1 MMSRIARLFVVVLV
15 IPGLAAAQQAVTSP
29 PRPLHLVGDHWTP
42 YDPPQ
47 DFPEGAKVYTI
58 QKGDTLW
65 DLAKQFL
72 GDPYL
77 WPQLWE
83 RNPYIK
89 DSHWIYPGDPLVVDI
104 AVDEQPV
111 APAEELPSE
120 EPAQLPAGEEPV
132 PEAVQEGMPQPVGT
146 AADVYCFAILAP
158 DDSGFPF
165 AIRSAEAESMQDH
178 FSTGDVVYIDG
189 GTAEGVHAGD
199 RFFVLEKDRELRHP
213 VSRASMGHVFRRMG
227 TLKVLCAQEHTAI
240 CEIASAC
247 DPISIGDVLQPYDP
261 IPVPLAF
268 PVEATQRCDPP
279 SGKLTGYVVYQKD
292 DLLNTSE
299 GQLVMLDVGSA
310 EGIYPGQF
318 ATVFR
323 NNPVEGMPRIVLG
336 EVGILTVGDG
346 YSTAIVTR
354 STMPIHVGDRIE
366 LK

>member
-1 MMSRIARLFVVVLV
+1 MMSRIARLFVFVLV
-15 IPGLAAAQQAVTSP
+15 IPGLVAAQQAVTQP
-29 PRPLHLVGDHWTP
+29 PQPLHMVGDHWTP
-42 YDPPQ
+42 YNPPQ

-65 DLAKQFL
+65 ALAKQFL

-83 RNPYIK
+83 RNPYVK

-104 AVDEQPV
+104 AVEEQPV
-111 APAEELPSE
+111 QPVEPTPSE
-120 EPAQLPAGEEPV
+120 MEKRVPQEAVPEPV
-132 PEAVQEGMPQPVGT
+132 EEGMPRPVGT
-146 AADVYCFAILAP
+146 ASDVYCFALLAP

-178 FSTGDVVYIDG
+178 FSTGDIVYIDG
-189 GTAEGVHAGD
+189 GTAEGVNAGD
-199 RFFVLEKDRELRHP
+199 RFFVLQQERELKHP
-213 VSRASMGHVFRRMG
+213 VSRASMGFVFRQMG

-247 DPISIGDVLQPYDP
+247 DPISIGNVLKPYDP

-279 SGKLTGYVVYQKD
+279 NGKLTGYVVYQRD
-292 DLLNTSE
+292 DLLSTSE
-299 GQLVMLDVGSA
+299 GQLLMVDLGSA

-323 NNPVEGMPRIVLG
+323 DNPVEGMPRIVLG
-336 EVGILTVGDG
+336 EIGILTVGEG
-346 YSTAIVTR
+346 YATAVVTR
-354 STMPIHVGDRIE
+354 STMPIHAGDRIE
-366 LK
+366 MK

>member
-1 MMSRIARLFVVVLV
+1 MSRFARLFVLVLV
-15 IPGLAAAQQAVTSP
+15 IPGLAAAQQAATAP
-29 PRPLHLVGDHWTP
+29 PRPLHMVGDHWTP

-104 AVDEQPV
+104 AVEEQPV
-111 APAEELPSE
+111 VPAAEAPSEAPA
-120 EPAQLPAGEEPV
+120 PAQPEEETA
-132 PEAVQEGMPQPVGT
+132 PEAVEEGMPRPVGT
-146 AADVYCFAILAP
+146 ASDVYCFAILAP

-199 RFFVLEKDRELRHP
+199 RFFILEKDRELRHP
-213 VSRASMGHVFRRMG
+213 VSHASLGFVFRRMG
-227 TLKVLCAQEHTAI
+227 TLKVLCAQEHSAI

-247 DPISIGDVLQPYDP
+247 DPISIGDLLQPYDP

-268 PVEATQRCDPP
+268 PVEPTRRCDPP
-279 SGKLTGYVVYQKD
+279 SGKVTGYVVYQKD
-292 DLLNTSE
+292 DLLNSSE
-299 GQLVMLDVGSA
+299 GQVVMLDVGSA
-310 EGIYPGQF
+310 EGVYPGQF

-323 NNPVEGMPRIVLG
+323 DNPVEGMPRIVLG
-336 EVGILTVGDG
+336 EAGILTVGEN
-346 YSTAIVTR
+346 YSTAVISR